1 MARYLKTIEL
11 DGFKS
16 FAVKTTLECV
26 DGITGIVGANGS
38 GKSNIVEAIKW
49 VLGEQSAKSLRGEK
63 MEDVIFNGTQNRS
76 PKGMAE
82 VTLTF
87 SNENHWL
94 PLEFNEISIARRIF
108 RSGEGQ
114 YFINKSR
121 VRLKDIVE
129 IFLDTGIGRDSY
141 AIFEQGKIDRLLSES
156 PEERRLLF
164 EEFAGISK
172 FKFRKEEAEKKLEA
186 ARLNLER
193 VQDVIIEL
201 EKELIKLEKQAENAR
216 RYNEIKNELT
226 NCELRFEVLRVKNM
240 QEEIDAKTTEKNKLE
255 QNLIQK
261 QAKLSE
267 IEEALISLDEELAQK
282 ETQQNEWRDTLT
294 SLEKNI
300 TEYQTQ
306 LKANKE
312 RKTFLENQI
321 ETLSHRLAEGMEREK
336 LLRDEYQKK
345 LEALTTIEELRESAK
360 EKQAE
365 IQRHIDELHENMR
378 LLNQD
383 LLHKS
388 RELGL
393 SQTVTRDHV
402 DTLKKEILTLEFQRD
417 SLQKK
422 LEDLFH
428 QKQTISSQKQ
438 EKLSLLEELKQKR
451 QRIALE
457 MQEIANQMQQNTKE
471 ETDLKRENQS
481 LSQSIQNLQQ
491 KLKTV
496 DRIIIESLGKQAEEI
511 KTFSQQKPL
520 LEAKLNDLFAK
531 IQTSLDH
538 GQFEES
544 KTYLHSLHELF
555 QTIQSS
561 YERILG
567 ILYSEEG
574 TYTQKE
580 RIQENIEEITEVI
593 EQNRRKIE
601 SLHERLRELHALREN
616 IQASYARVEYEV
628 QLLEEET
635 KKLERE
641 ENSSEEAYA
650 HVQNTLSQ
658 YGERILQKQTQLER
672 IISLIEEYE
681 TNIAETKTEV
691 NREIEKLN
699 NQRIETVR
707 IDEQYKSLSNEIQR
721 IGHQIEDI
729 ERTRANYTK
738 DIENSTHIIKQL
750 EDIIE
755 ETEEKLSSLG
765 RDLDHYRKN
774 LAEIRSQA
782 EAILKQRK
790 SLESLRKDIEGDLQ
804 TLEKRIGGLE
814 NAIQERHIN
823 QNTIISRIQEIY
835 NCTPDEVELQPKDT
849 IDALH
854 KTISKLRQDLAQLGD
869 VNLLAIDEYRNA
881 KERRDYLE
889 QQKQDSEKAMY
900 DIVKLIE
907 ETNEKSRELFV
918 SSFEAIRKS
927 FQKIF
932 ARMFDGGRA
941 DLILVDENDV
951 LNSGINIMAEPPGK
965 KFQSIS
971 LLSGGERALV
981 AISVIFAILYLK
993 PTPFVVL
1000 DEMDAPLDDD
1010 NIERFKRLLLDFK
1023 EVSQFLIVS
1032 HSKSTLEI
1040 CDALYGVTMEEQ
1052 GVSKVVS
1059 VAFDEAASLF
1069 IREDEEA

>member
-94 PLEFNEISIARRIF
+94 PLDFNEVSIGRRIF

-186 ARLNLER
+186 ARANLER

-216 RYNEIKNELT
+216 RYNEIKAELT
-226 NCELRFEVLRVKNM
+226 SCELRFEVLRVKNM
-240 QEEIDAKTTEKNKLE
+240 QEEIEAKIADKQKIETQLT
-255 QNLIQK
+255 QK

-267 IEEALISLDEELAQK
+267 IEESLITLDEELSQK
-282 ETQQNEWRDTLT
+282 ESQQNEWREKIT

-300 TEYQTQ
+300 TELQTQ
-306 LKANKE
+306 IKSNRE
-312 RKTFLENQI
+312 RKAFLEKQI
-321 ETLSHRLAEGMEREK
+321 ESLSQRLSEGAEREK
-336 LLRDEYQKK
+336 ALREEYQKK
-345 LEALTTIEELRESAK
+345 QEALSSIEELRENAK
-360 EKQAE
+360 EKLSD
-365 IQRHIDELHENMR
+365 IQRTIDNLHESMK
-378 LLNQD
+378 LLNQA
-383 LLHKS
+383 LLEKS
-388 RELGL
+388 RNLGF

-402 DTLKKEILTLEFQRD
+402 DALKKDILTLEFQRD

-422 LEDLFH
+422 LEEIFH
-428 QKQTISSQKQ
+428 QKQALSSQWEEKQ
-438 EKLSLLEELKQKR
+438 NLLTELKQKR
-451 QRIALE
+451 DRIALE
-457 MQEIANQMQQNTKE
+457 VQDITTQMQQNSKE
-471 ETDLKRENQS
+471 ESDLKKENQS
-481 LSQSIQNLQQ
+481 LLQSIQNLQQ
-491 KLKTV
+491 KLKSV
-496 DRIIIESLGKQAEEI
+496 DKIIIESLEKQATEI
-511 KTFSQQKPL
+511 KAFSQRRPL
-520 LEAKLNDLFAK
+520 LEAKLADLFTK
-531 IQTSLDH
+531 IESSLANSH
-538 GQFEES
+538 LEQS
-544 KTYLHSLHELF
+544 KEYLSSLKNLF
-555 QTIQSS
+555 KEIQSS
-561 YERILG
+561 YESILG

-580 RIQENIEEITEVI
+580 RIQENIEEISSVI
-593 EQNRRKIE
+593 EDNRLKIE
-601 SLHERLRELHALREN
+601 ALQERLRELQTLREN
-616 IQASYARVEYEV
+616 IQASYTRAEYEV
-628 QLLEEET
+628 HSLEEEI

-641 ENSSEEAYA
+641 HHNSEETYA
-650 HVQNTLSQ
+650 QIQNTLAQ
-658 YGERILQKQTQLER
+658 YGDRILQKQSQLEN
-672 IISLIEEYE
+672 IMQIIEEYE
-681 TNIAETKTEV
+681 ADVADKKTEL
-691 NREIEKLN
+691 NKELEKLN
-699 NQRIETVR
+699 NQRVESVR
-707 IDEQYKSLSNEIQR
+707 IDEQYKSLATEIQR
-721 IGHQIEDI
+721 IGHQIEEI
-729 ERTRANYTK
+729 ERTRTNYTR
-738 DIENSTHIIKQL
+738 DIDNSEQIVEQL
-750 EDIIE
+750 ESLIE
-755 ETEEKLSSLG
+755 EAEEKLSLLS
-765 RDLDHYRKN
+765 RDLDHYQKN
-774 LAEIRSQA
+774 LTDIRSQV
-782 EAILKQRK
+782 ESILKQRK
-790 SLESLRKDIEGDLQ
+790 SLESLRKEIEIDIQ

-814 NAIQERHIN
+814 NAIQERQAN
-823 QNTIISRIQEIY
+823 QQAIISRIQEIY
-835 NCTPDEVELQPKDT
+835 NCSPSDVPLQEGDT
-849 IDALH
+849 IDSLH
-854 KTISKLRQDLAQLGD
+854 KTITKLRQDLTQLGD
-869 VNLLAIDEYRNA
+869 VNLLAIEEYRNA
-881 KERRDYLE
+881 RERRDYLE
-889 QQKQDSEKAMY
+889 QQKQDSEKAMQ
-900 DIVKLIE
+900 DIVNLIE

-927 FQKIF
+927 FRKIF

-981 AISVIFAILYLK
+981 AISVIFAILHLK

-1069 IREDEEA
+1069 IREEEEA